1 MTKSLE
7 ESIVIQAMRDLLDAN
22 DNERAGALEFFL
34 ADGHDHLCD
43 ITGLNAKAIKKRVIE
58 AAQHHGVRRE
68 KLVKDLIRELPR
80 N

>member
-43 ITGLNAKAIKKRVIE
+43 ITGLTQR
-58 AAQHHGVRRE
+58 
-68 KLVKDLIRELPR
+68 P
-80 N
+80 